1 MGIGHGFKQ
10 NFVGTLNDVR
20 SQNNNNPTSLFQTPK
35 LIQVEKVR
43 PRHTGYWLHIKNEWI
58 SLSRFS
64 TCFTGVPAWPI
75 V

>member
-35 LIQVEKVR
+35 LIQVEK
-43 PRHTGYWLHIKNEWI
+43 
-58 SLSRFS
+58 
-64 TCFTGVPAWPI
+64 
-75 V
+75 